1 MINNILN
8 TFKKIWKSKTAQR
21 IISLGSILLTIF
33 VLGWLIYSQW
43 DVLKE
48 ALTDLR
54 PRFLILAFVVYSIIL
69 FFTTGIWA
77 QILNSLGH
85 VSPFRTHFFAFCI
98 SALGKRLPGTLW
110 YIAWRANIY
119 QDENHSTRLIVLTS
133 GMELLAIVLAA
144 AIISMALAI
153 PLIHQFPYSII
164 GFIIILIALII
175 LMIPKVNKWIF
186 NKLNVDVSKF
196 SYKEIAIWT
205 LQYIVVWILN
215 GILLLVIANIFGQV
229 PISDLNY
236 LIGSIALTGVLSRV
250 FLFLP
255 SNFGFGEVSLSLLLS
270 GIMPTSL
277 AAIIAISNRIIITSF
292 EIIWALIA
300 LGFKTLHEKINPN
313 GLLK

>member
-1 MINNILN
+1 MINKTLNI
-8 TFKKIWKSKTAQR
+8 FKKIWKSKAAQR
-21 IISLGSILLTIF
+21 LVSLGSILLTISI
-33 VLGWLIYSQW
+33 LGWLIYSQW
-43 DVLKE
+43 DILKE

-54 PRFLILAFVVYSIIL
+54 PQYLLFAFAVYSIVL

-85 VSPFRTHFFAFCI
+85 ISPFRTHFFAFCI

-119 QDENHSTRLIVLTS
+119 QDENHSTKLIVLTS
-133 GMELLAIVLAA
+133 GIELLAIVFAA
-144 AIISMALAI
+144 TIISVILAI
-153 PLIHQFPYSII
+153 PLINQFPYSII
-164 GFIIILIALII
+164 GFVIVLIALII
-175 LMIPKVNKWIF
+175 LMIPKVNRWIF
-186 NKLNVDVSKF
+186 NKLNVDFSKF
-196 SYKEIAIWT
+196 SYTDMVIWT
-205 LQYIVVWILN
+205 LQYIAVWILN
-215 GILLLVIANIFGQV
+215 GVLLLLIANIFGQV
-229 PISDLNY
+229 AISKLSY

-277 AAIIAISNRIIITSF
+277 AAIIAISNRIIITTF

-300 LGFKTLHEKINPN
+300 LGFKSIYEK
-313 GLLK
+313 LTRMDY